1 MMKVTYQRKQ
11 TYASFSRRNS
21 SVRRASSSDSLSWF
35 SRGLRSQ
42 TIFEDLKLIV
52 LFSQNAQKMILLQL
66 IFLHFRL
73 VSKIAKLYQRLNYR
87 KCVISS
93 RSWIVAALLVTIF
106 NLLCKMDLKKCP
118 IWKLTVVTRV
128 WTLKSYGM
136 YLCWWDS
143 LWLFVPALFWWEKSK
158 FTK

>member
-1 MMKVTYQRKQ
+1 MKVTYQRKQ

-106 NLLCKMDLKKCP
+106 NLLSKMDLKKCP
-118 IWKLTVVTRV
+118 KRIVTAVSNNVSTVHTYVFH
-128 WTLKSYGM
+128 
-136 YLCWWDS
+136 YLQIQ
-143 LWLFVPALFWWEKSK
+143 
-158 FTK
+158 